1 MSYLSEKKQ
10 KSNVV
15 AGRFKL
21 FSTIFV
27 ATTIAGCSL
36 HPVPITPDQQAKLTA
51 FDKKKV
57 FDGQMPITK
66 EITIYDAMAQAI
78 KYNLKNRQKKMEE
91 SLSLEQ
97 LKQISWESL
106 PRLTAQA
113 GYSYRTP
120 QSASVSKSMSS
131 GTTTTDSTS
140 SQAKSS
146 TTADLTFSW
155 NILDFGVSYYQAK
168 QESDRALIASELR
181 RKSLHNLM
189 EEVQFA
195 FWKAVGAQQLEG
207 ETASVLNGA
216 KKALA
221 IARKVENEDLRSP
234 ITSLRYQLSLLNSIR
249 QLEKVRGE
257 LMMAKTD
264 LAVLLN
270 LDPSVPF
277 RLVDTSGNGSPGS
290 ELNISIEEMENMALL
305 NRPELR
311 AEHYQSRIDALETR
325 KAIAKSLPGLGI
337 NIGEK
342 YDDNPFLLHQ
352 QWSQAGMQ
360 VTWNLIDIFAAKD
373 RYNHAKTREAVG
385 EARRLAL
392 HMAVLSQVHIA
403 SLQYKNMRR
412 ELLQSLNLRDTQER
426 LLSHV
431 GRRAEHKLDDQLTF
445 VSNAI
450 ETTIVRVN
458 LYQAYARLQN
468 AKGRLQST
476 LGLDQGNIEN
486 FEDSLD
492 KLALNLRASSKNWQD
507 MYQSPLASANAKNVN
522 FPIKFDLLE
531 EKQVVKNSVN
541 IEKEQAVQLKQKLT
555 AKKPKVKKTRALQII
570 SKLLNTAK
578 KPVKTESKLNTVYTT
593 VNLPKVAP
601 KSRLQLDDPRLFAV
615 QVAGYIDEK
624 MAEKFITNLTS
635 RGYNPQQVIT
645 KKTDG
650 KLWHLVWLGRY
661 KNREQAM
668 AVQYAY
674 RTKEQKPAFLATIPK
689 QKPTVQSKLKTA
701 ITGG

>member
-1 MSYLSEKKQ
+1 MRHHPENKQ
-10 KSNVV
+10 KSKVI

-27 ATTIAGCSL
+27 ATTLAGCSL
-36 HPVPITPDQQAKLTA
+36 HPVPITVEQQAKLTA
-51 FDKKKV
+51 FDKKQI
-57 FDGQMPITK
+57 FAGQQPITK

-78 KYNLKNRQKKMEE
+78 KYNLNNRLKKMEE

-131 GTTTTDSTS
+131 GITTTDSTS
-140 SQAKSS
+140 SQERGSS
-146 TTADLTFSW
+146 TADLTFSW

-195 FWKAVGAQQLEG
+195 YWKAVGAQQLEE
-207 ETASVLNGA
+207 ETAAVLNGA
-216 KKALA
+216 KKALDL
-221 IARKVENEDLRSP
+221 ARTVEKEDLRSP
-234 ITSLRYQLSLLNSIR
+234 ITSLRYQLSLLNSVR

-277 RLVDTSGNGSPGS
+277 RLVDTSGNGSPDS
-290 ELNISIEEMENMALL
+290 ELNLSILEMEEMALL

-325 KAIAKSLPGLGI
+325 KAIIKSLPGLGL

-342 YDDNPFLLHQ
+342 YDDNSFLLHQ

-373 RYNHAKTREAVG
+373 RYKHAKTREAVS
-385 EARRLAL
+385 ETRRLAL

-412 ELLQSLNLRDTQER
+412 ELLQSINLRDTQER
-426 LLSHV
+426 LLNHV
-431 GRRAEHKLDDQLTF
+431 GKRTQHDLDDQLTF

-450 ETTIVRVN
+450 ETTIVRIN

-476 LGLDQGNIEN
+476 LGLDQGDGEN
-486 FEDSLD
+486 FEDSLN
-492 KLALNLRASSKNWQD
+492 KLARNLRTSSKHWYD
-507 MYQSPLASANAKNVN
+507 VYQAPQGSSNPKQVNV
-522 FPIKFDLLE
+522 PIKFNLLK
-531 EKQVVKNSVN
+531 EKLVVK
-541 IEKEQAVQLKQKLT
+541 KPLK
-555 AKKPKVKKTRALQII
+555 I
-570 SKLLNTAK
+570 
-578 KPVKTESKLNTVYTT
+578 
-593 VNLPKVAP
+593 
-601 KSRLQLDDPRLFAV
+601 
-615 QVAGYIDEK
+615 
-624 MAEKFITNLTS
+624 
-635 RGYNPQQVIT
+635 
-645 KKTDG
+645 
-650 KLWHLVWLGRY
+650 
-661 KNREQAM
+661 
-668 AVQYAY
+668 
-674 RTKEQKPAFLATIPK
+674 
-689 QKPTVQSKLKTA
+689 
-701 ITGG
+701 